1 MRAMLNV
8 QDLGTIPYRDAWA
21 LQEKLHA
28 QVAEGGDEHLLLL
41 EHPPVI
47 TIGRRPEGAKNL
59 LVSEEY
65 LAGMGI
71 ELVHS
76 DRGGDITYHGPG
88 QLVAYPILRLND
100 HGLSI
105 GGYVR
110 MLQECVISAL
120 AELGVKANRQDG
132 IIGVWTEDGAKICAI
147 GVRIRRGISM
157 HGLALNVSTN
167 LDHFNLI
174 VPCGLVGKPV
184 TSLQKILGR
193 AAPSMVRVKQIVA
206 EAMQR
211 AVFHDITGKG
221 PL

>member
-1 MRAMLNV
+1 MLIV

-59 LVSEEY
+59 LVSEDY
-65 LAGMGI
+65 LANMGI

-110 MLQECVISAL
+110 MLQECVISML

-132 IIGVWTEDGAKICAI
+132 IVGVWTEDGAKICAI

-167 LDHFNLI
+167 LDHFNWI

-184 TSLQKILGR
+184 TSLKKISGDSTPTMEKVKAVLANAMKIILGN
-193 AAPSMVRVKQIVA
+193 PS
-206 EAMQR
+206 
-211 AVFHDITGKG
+211 
-221 PL
+221 